1 MANVDSI
8 RHGIVPNASADEVN
22 SLLWCCSPY
31 PFRSDL
37 RKLRR
42 SIRKCL
48 RQGGGTISGA
58 IDFAHRELDAAMA
71 EHNKR
76 RADGGEG

>member
-8 RHGIVPNASADEVN
+8 RRGIVPNASADEVN

-31 PFRSDL
+31 PFRRDL

-48 RQGGGTISGA
+48 RQGGGTVSGA
-58 IDFAHRELDAAMA
+58 IDYAHRELDEAMA
-71 EHNKR
+71 EYAKSQR
-76 RADGGEG
+76 DATP

>member
-8 RHGIVPNASADEVN
+8 RHGIVPKATDEQVN

-31 PFRSDL
+31 PFRRDL

-48 RQGGGTISGA
+48 RQGGGTVSGA
-58 IDFAHRELDAAMA
+58 LDYAHRELDEAMA
-71 EHNKR
+71 EYNKR